1 MKTAFC
7 QQIDSKQFR
16 SEAQGNTN
24 EALLMLYQQF
34 MEMPDGPQK
43 RHFLESV
50 SDVLLE
56 ILQRQLLTLSLEA
69 YENSSLRSFFQNMY
83 FLFNVFYFCHYHIAS
98 NFVVF
103 QGDGHIPGGGHKM
116 ITSDN

>member
-56 ILQRQLLTLSLEA
+56 ILQHQLL
-69 YENSSLRSFFQNMY
+69 RGR
-83 FLFNVFYFCHYHIAS
+83 HIS
-98 NFVVF
+98 
-103 QGDGHIPGGGHKM
+103 GGGHKV
-116 ITSDN
+116 ITLVIG

>member
-1 MKTAFC
+1 MLFNELLCGILLPFIQDSSCEVPMKIAFC

-83 FLFNVFYFCHYHIAS
+83 FLFNVL
-98 NFVVF
+98 VV
-103 QGDGHIPGGGHKM
+103 P
-116 ITSDN
+116 